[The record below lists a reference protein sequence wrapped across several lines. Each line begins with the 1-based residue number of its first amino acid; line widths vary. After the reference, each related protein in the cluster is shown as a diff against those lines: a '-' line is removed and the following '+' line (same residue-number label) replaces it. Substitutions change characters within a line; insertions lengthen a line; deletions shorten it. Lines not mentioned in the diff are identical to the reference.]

1 MSIQLS
7 LKTYPA
13 FKQSKKSLIK
23 CGLNA
28 DSIDI
33 DGWHLPGQKEK
44 RDFCGLWSFMGCLNI
59 EKHSNGKMFLKPFEK
74 SCFRAD
80 CIKCCF
86 KWLGREASKSSK
98 RMEKYEK
105 QSKKTLKH
113 IIVSVPSFDYYKE
126 KKTLSKKVRKILKEV
141 KADSGLIIFHP
152 FRLDKKIDMWYYSP
166 HFHVLGFG
174 WVEGVAEAYN
184 KHGYVIKNLGK
195 RESVFGTIYYQ
206 LSHAGI
212 KSHNHVLSYFGEC
225 SYSKLKVDQED
236 EDLKKCPYCKDRLQ
250 ELEWNPNCELKP
262 DPLIMTL
269 EYMEDFYQWF
279 LKAPYQKI

>member
-1 MSIQLS
+1 LS
-7 LKTYPA
+7 KQQFKTYPA

-28 DSIDI
+28 DSIEV

-44 RDFCGLWSFMGCLNI
+44 RDFCGLWSFMGCLKT
-59 EKHSNGKMFLKPFEK
+59 EKHSNGKIFLKPFEK

-80 CIKCCF
+80 CVKCCF
-86 KWLGREASKSSK
+86 KWLGREASKASK

-212 KSHNHVLSYFGEC
+212 KAHNHVLSYFGEC
-225 SYSKLKVDQED
+225 SYSKLKVDQEN
-236 EDLKKCPYCKDRLQ
+236 EELKNCPYCKDRLQ

-269 EYMEDFYQWF
+269 EYMQDFYQWF

>member
-1 MSIQLS
+1 LSIQKI
-7 LKTYPA
+7 KTYPA
-13 FKQSKKSLIK
+13 FKRSEKSLIK
-23 CGLNA
+23 YGLNA
-28 DSIDI
+28 DSINI
-33 DGWHLPGQKEK
+33 DGWHLPGFQEK
-44 RDFCGLWSFMGCLNI
+44 RDFCGKWSYMGCLNK
-59 EKHSNGKMFLKPFEK
+59 EKHSNGKVFLKPFEK

-80 CIKCCF
+80 CVKCCF
-86 KWLGREASKSSK
+86 KWLGREASKSTK

-126 KKTLSKKVRKILKEV
+126 KKILSKKVRKILKEV

-184 KHGYVIKNLGK
+184 KYGYVIKNLGK
-195 RESVFGTIYYQ
+195 RDSVFGTIYYQ

-212 KSHNHVLSYFGEC
+212 KKHNHVLSYFGEC
-225 SYSKLKVDQED
+225 SYSKLKLDQEN
-236 EDLKKCPYCKDRLQ
+236 EDLKNCPFCKDSLQ
-250 ELEWNPNCELKP
+250 ELEFNPNCELKP

-269 EYMEDFYQWF
+269 EYMRDFYQWF

>member
-1 MSIQLS
+1 LS
-7 LKTYPA
+7 KQQFKTYPA

-28 DSIDI
+28 DSIEV

-44 RDFCGLWSFMGCLNI
+44 RDFCGLWSFMGCLKI
-59 EKHSNGKMFLKPFEK
+59 EKHSNGKIFLKPFEK

-86 KWLGREASKSSK
+86 KWLGREASKATK

-152 FRLDKKIDMWYYSP
+152 FRLDKKIDRWYYSP

-174 WVEGVAEAYN
+174 WIEGVAEAYN

-212 KSHNHVLSYFGEC
+212 KAHNHVLSYFGEC

-236 EDLKKCPYCKDRLQ
+236 EELKNCPYCKDRLQ

-269 EYMEDFYQWF
+269 KYMVDYYQWF
-279 LKAPYQKI
+279 LKTPYQKI

>member
-1 MSIQLS
+1 LSIQQI
-7 LKTYPA
+7 KTYPA
-13 FKQSKKSLIK
+13 FKRSEKSLIK
-23 CGLNA
+23 SGLNA

-44 RDFCGLWSFMGCLNI
+44 RDFCGQWSYMGCLKK
-59 EKHSNGKMFLKPFEK
+59 EKHSNGKIFLKPFEK

-80 CIKCCF
+80 CVKCCF
-86 KWLGREASKSSK
+86 KWLGREASKATK

-113 IIVSVPSFDYYKE
+113 IIVSVPRFDYYKE

-152 FRLDKKIDMWYYSP
+152 FRIDKKTDVWYYSP

-184 KHGYVIKNLGK
+184 KYGYVIKNLGK

-212 KSHNHVLSYFGEC
+212 KKHNHVLSYFGEC
-225 SYSKLKVDQED
+225 SYSKLKVDQEN
-236 EDLKKCPYCKDRLQ
+236 EDLKNCPFCKDSLQ
-250 ELEWNPNCELKP
+250 ELEFNPNCELKP

-269 EYMEDFYQWF
+269 EYMRDFYQWF